1 MMKYKFSKYVI
12 LRSGLYKAKI
22 EKKII
27 GQNLW
32 VVSYY
37 DEQNKYQIRIIGE
50 YEVIEENEYNK
61 IKERHNKI
69 NKLLE

>member
-1 MMKYKFSKYVI
+1 MKNIFSKYVI
-12 LRSGLYKAKI
+12 IRQGLYKAKI
-22 EKKII
+22 DKKIPDKE
-27 GQNLW
+27 LW

-37 DEQNKYQIRIIGE
+37 DENNKYTTRIIGE
-50 YEVIEENEYNK
+50 NEVIEENEYNK

>member
-1 MMKYKFSKYVI
+1 MKKYIFSKYVI
-12 LRSGLYKAKI
+12 LRRGLYKAKI
-22 EKKII
+22 EKKIT
-27 GQNLW
+27 GKALW

-37 DEQNKYQIRIIGE
+37 DEKNKFQTRIIGQD
-50 YEVIEENEYNK
+50 EVIEENEYNK

>member
-1 MMKYKFSKYVI
+1 MKNLCSKYVI
-12 LRSGLYKAKI
+12 LRRELYKAKI
-22 EKKII
+22 EKKITDTE
-27 GQNLW
+27 LW

-37 DEQNKYQIRIIGE
+37 DAKNKHTTRIIGQD
-50 YEVIEENEYNK
+50 EVIEEDEYNK

>member
-1 MMKYKFSKYVI
+1 MKNLFSKYVI
-12 LRSGLYKAKI
+12 LRHGLYKAKI
-22 EKKII
+22 EKKITDKE
-27 GQNLW
+27 LW

-37 DEQNKYQIRIIGE
+37 DETNKYTTRIIRKN
-50 YEVIEENEYNK
+50 EVIEENEYNK

>member
-1 MMKYKFSKYVI
+1 MKNLFSKYVI
-12 LRSGLYKAKI
+12 LRHGLYKAKI
-22 EKKII
+22 EKKITDKE
-27 GQNLW
+27 LW

-37 DEQNKYQIRIIGE
+37 DETNKYTTRIIRKD
-50 YEVIEENEYNK
+50 EVIEENEYNK